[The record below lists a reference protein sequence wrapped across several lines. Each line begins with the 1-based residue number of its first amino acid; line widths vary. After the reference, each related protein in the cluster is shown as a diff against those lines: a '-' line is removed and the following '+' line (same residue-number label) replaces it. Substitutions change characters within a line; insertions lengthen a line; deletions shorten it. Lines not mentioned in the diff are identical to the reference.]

1 MTALDASLAPPTSS
15 VAHPLVL
22 PFEVLTAADVAR
34 VGGKNA
40 SLGEMVRTLAAVGV
54 AVPPGFATTAD
65 AFRAFVRENGLDSV
79 IAREMAALHD
89 GSRAL
94 HEVGESIRS
103 VMRHGVLSPELR
115 DAIAAAYTD
124 LCAREG
130 VADLPVAVRSS
141 ATAEDLP
148 TASFAGQQET
158 YLNVVGLDALLSA
171 TVRCLASLYT
181 DRAIA
186 YREAHGFA
194 KAQVALSV
202 GVQRMVRS
210 DVGSA
215 GVMFTLDTETGFPD
229 VVLINAAY
237 GLGELVVK
245 GSVNP
250 DEYLLFKPAL
260 EKGAPTPILR
270 RHLGEKSHRMVLGDA
285 PAPTRTEE
293 TPLADRARFALSD
306 ADAIQLAQWAQR
318 IEAHYTQLNGR
329 PTPMDIEWARDGL
342 NGQLW
347 IVQARPETV
356 VSSGRESPTVEHLME
371 EGEVLVRGRAVGTRI
386 AVGPVRVVRSPREP
400 FPAGGILVTEM
411 TDPDWLP
418 LLRRASA
425 VVTDRGGRTC
435 HAAILSRELGIPAVV
450 GTGDATIVLA
460 GVHEATVSCALGE
473 EGVVYRGALRVESTK
488 IEESAPLAT
497 RTKVMMNL
505 AQPGS
510 ALRHWR
516 KQADGIG
523 LARLEFIIADEVRVH
538 PMALLQP
545 DRITDAKV
553 RSEVKALRV
562 GESEPGGFFIET
574 LARGVAM
581 LAASQYPR
589 PVIVRMSDF
598 KTNEYAGLLGGAD
611 FEPPEE
617 NPMIGFRGASRYA
630 HDRYREGFRLECAAM
645 KFAREGIGLDNII
658 LMIPFCRTTGEADGV
673 LALMAEEGLRRGE
686 NGLKVYMMCE
696 IPSNVILAEEFAK
709 RFDGF
714 SIGSNDLTQLT
725 LGVDRDSA
733 VLAPLFNERDAAVTT
748 LIRDVIKRAHVVGIP
763 VGLCG
768 QAPSDDP
775 TFADLLVEFGID
787 SMSVDPDSVRRVR
800 ERVYEAERG
809 RGAR

>member
-1 MTALDASLAPPTSS
+1 
-15 VAHPLVL
+15 
-22 PFEVLTAADVAR
+22 
-34 VGGKNA
+34 
-40 SLGEMVRTLAAVGV
+40 MVRTLNKVGV

-65 AFRAFVRENGLDSV
+65 AFRAFIAENALDQV

-94 HEVGESIRS
+94 RDVGEAIRAA
-103 VMRHGVLSPELR
+103 MLQGKLSPALR
-115 DAIAAAYTD
+115 QAIADAYQE
-124 LCAREG
+124 LCMRES

-158 YLNVVGLDALLSA
+158 YLNVVGVEALLAA
-171 TVRCLASLYT
+171 TVRCFASLYT

-186 YREAHGFA
+186 YREAHGFGSA
-194 KAQVALSV
+194 RVALSV

-250 DEYLLFKPAL
+250 DEFLLFKPAL
-260 EKGAPTPILR
+260 AKGAPTPILR
-270 RHLGEKSHRMVLGDA
+270 RHLGEKAHRMVLGDA
-285 PAPTRTEE
+285 ASPTRTED
-293 TPLADRARFALSD
+293 TPSDDCARFALTE
-306 ADAIQLAQWAQR
+306 ADAIHLGQWALR
-318 IEAHYTQLNGR
+318 IEEHYTQLNGH
-329 PTPMDIEWARDGL
+329 PMPMDIEWARDGI
-342 NGQLW
+342 NGKLW

-356 VSSGRESPTVEHLME
+356 VSSGRESPTVDHLTE
-371 EGEVLVRGRAVGTRI
+371 AGEVLVRGRAVGTRI
-386 AVGPVRVVRSPREP
+386 AVGPVRVVRSPAEP
-400 FPAGGILVTEM
+400 FPAGAILVTEM

-418 LLRRASA
+418 LLRRAAA
-425 VVTDRGGRTC
+425 VVTDQGGRTC

-450 GTGDATIVLA
+450 GTGNATQVLA
-460 GVHEATVSCALGE
+460 DVKEATVSCAIGE
-473 EGVVYRGALRVESTK
+473 EGVVYRGALRVERTV
-488 IEESAPLAT
+488 IEESAPLHT

-538 PMALLQP
+538 PMALLHP
-545 DRITDAKV
+545 EGIADTKV
-553 RSEVKALRV
+553 RAEVEALRV
-562 GESEPGGFFIET
+562 GESQPGGFFIDT

-630 HDRYREGFRLECAAM
+630 HPRYRDGFRLECAAM
-645 KFAREGIGLDNII
+645 RLAREGIGLDNII
-658 LMIPFCRTTGEADGV
+658 LMIPFCRTTAEADGV
-673 LALMAEEGLRRGE
+673 LALMAEEGLRRGVH
-686 NGLKVYMMCE
+686 GLQIYMMCE
-696 IPSNVILAEEFAK
+696 IPSNVILAEEFGR

-748 LIRDVIKRAHVVGIP
+748 LIRDVIRRAHGVGIP

-775 TFADLLVEFGID
+775 SFADLLVEFGID

-800 ERVYEAERG
+800 ERVHAAEGATRARG
-809 RGAR
+809 RA

>member
-1 MTALDASLAPPTSS
+1 MPHRDPTA
-15 VAHPLVL
+15 LVL
-22 PFEVLTAADVAR
+22 PFEALTAADVPR

-40 SLGEMVRTLAAVGV
+40 SLGEMVQTLGAAGI
-54 AVPPGFATTAD
+54 AVPPGFATTAY
-65 AFRAFVRENGLDSV
+65 AFRCFVSENGLDAV

-89 GSRAL
+89 GSHAL
-94 HEVGESIRS
+94 HEVGESIRMAMLRGS
-103 VMRHGVLSPELR
+103 LSHDLR
-115 DAIAAAYTD
+115 DAIVRAYRALGKAEGITD
-124 LCAREG
+124 
-130 VADLPVAVRSS
+130 VPVAVRSS

-148 TASFAGQQET
+148 AASFAGQQET
-158 YLNVVGLDALLSA
+158 YLNVVGEEALLAA

-186 YREAHGFA
+186 YREAHGFGNA
-194 KAQVALSV
+194 RVALSV
-202 GVQRMVRS
+202 GIQRMVRS

-215 GVMFTLDTETGFPD
+215 GVMFTLDTETGFRD
-229 VVLINAAY
+229 VVLINAAH

-250 DEYLLFKPAL
+250 DEFLLFKPAL
-260 EKGAPTPILR
+260 AKSAPSPILR
-270 RHLGEKSHRMVLGDA
+270 RHLGEKAHRMVLGDA
-285 PAPTRTEE
+285 ISPTRTED
-293 TPLADRARFALSD
+293 TPEADRVRFALID
-306 ADAIQLAQWAQR
+306 ADAIQLGHWALK
-318 IEAHYTQLNGR
+318 IEQHYTAINGH

-342 NGQLW
+342 TGKLW

-356 VSSGRESPTVEHLME
+356 VSAGRESPTVDRLAE
-371 EGEVLVRGRAVGTRI
+371 EGEILVRGRAVGTRI
-386 AVGPVRVVRSPREP
+386 AVGPVQVVRSPKDP
-400 FPAGGILVTEM
+400 FVAGAILVTEM

-418 LLRRASA
+418 LLRRAAA
-425 VVTDRGGRTC
+425 VVTDQGGRTC

-450 GTGDATIVLA
+450 GTGNATTVLA
-460 GVHEATVSCALGE
+460 AEREATVSCALGE
-473 EGVVYRGALRVESTK
+473 EGVVYRGAPKVERTK
-488 IEESAPLAT
+488 VEEGEPLAT

-516 KQADGIG
+516 KAADGIG

-538 PMALLQP
+538 PMALLHP
-545 DRITDAKV
+545 ERITDAKV
-553 RSEVKALRV
+553 RAEVEALRR
-562 GESEPGGFFIET
+562 GEAYPGAFFVET

-581 LAASQYPR
+581 LAASQYPK

-598 KTNEYAGLLGGAD
+598 KTNEYAGLLGGTD

-630 HDRYREGFRLECAAM
+630 HERYRDGFRLECAAM
-645 KFAREGIGLDNII
+645 KLAREGIGLSNII

-673 LALMAEEGLRRGE
+673 LALMADEGLKRGE
-686 NGLKVYMMCE
+686 EALQVYMMCE
-696 IPSNVILAEEFAK
+696 IPSNVILTEEFAK

-733 VLAPLFNERDAAVTT
+733 VLASLFNERDAAVTT
-748 LIRDVIKRAHVVGIP
+748 LIRDVIARAHAVGVP

-775 TFADLLVEFGID
+775 SFADLLVEFGID

-800 ERVYEAERG
+800 ERVWGAERG
-809 RGAR
+809 KAAI